1 MNFKQFVSLVLFST
15 SLLAKSQSI
24 SHITVAGAMSKTTTS
39 SGITNARMSWY
50 SNNGGSGTSKEIYLN
65 LDNPG
70 NGDSLIVIGNSTDF
84 KARIFSKSSNFI
96 QIINQSVSNVNN
108 TGGTTIQRG
117 FAISSTDTAVSL
129 EIKSDITS
137 STSGEIYLLYKPIGS
152 SVNTSKYVQLFPE
165 SNAKSKVYRWI
176 GTNNGNFH
184 TPANWSPS
192 RTTPS
197 TSDVLIF
204 DHVGLKA
211 IEVLYNGGQF
221 TQTVEQIMTTLNTKV
236 VLVNY
241 RGSNGALAK
250 STLKVNSGNNLD
262 RLVYYTDQT
271 LGEDKNFAY
280 NNGVGDFDISDAA
293 EFMIGGT
300 DTIQIEFNSGA
311 CIATSPNI
319 DIKTINDFGNG
330 ACLKFYI
337 NSRMYHNN
345 QQYYNW
351 MSFKTEANTSI
362 CFASNGNRYE
372 IHHSEDWGWG
382 THGILGGEGRIVIE
396 AGTSV
401 HFQTGDG
408 GTITLGGILELYGSL
423 FASIKSN
430 APASSSASD
439 WKNWVPFLQIKND
452 ATRRGYIDT
461 FGSVYWDANR
471 IEGGVQWE
479 LYNSGTR
486 SWRTVGFPLKNEMN
500 VSQIANNIVITGTK
514 NSTNQDSFYS
524 FNSTC
529 TTCKSSLL
537 SWNETNSEWS
547 AYESGSSAGT
557 ISTGTG
563 VLLFFRGMGSNG
575 VGDPSTSANSGTMIF
590 KGEINYGDFT
600 LNNLDYNS
608 SGGSLKGVNL
618 IANPYPA
625 AVDWRTVISNG
636 NNSNIADKFY
646 YFNPKAQNYS
656 VYNNTTGSLTLSGS
670 TAYTNSSN
678 DEAATIEQGAG
689 FFVVATN
696 SSNSLNFTENCKTP
710 KKGKTS
716 AFKEEKTIPCNQLSM
731 NLNYNTISSNREDNS
746 VLEWDMS
753 KYGSTNTEDLTD
765 ATKLFAGYLGIGTA
779 DKNNIWYAID
789 RRADLIE
796 NELNSIPLVVKTME
810 KTDYK
815 ISFTTCADLGNTEV
829 QILDKLTNKTIQVSN
844 GVSYIFSTSSTDA
857 LNSDQ
862 RFELL
867 ITKKSELSSVIN
879 KNNKYF
885 YVYPNPTVD
894 KTIRFT
900 ELSANN
906 ELMNVTLLS
915 IDGKIIAQFN
925 QINNQSVKL
934 PNSIKNG
941 IYILEITS
949 KMGKQIERLIIE

>member
-1 MNFKQFVSLVLFST
+1 MNFKQFVNLVLFST

-236 VLVNY
+236 VLVKY

-337 NSRMYHNN
+337 NTRMYHNN

-486 SWRTVGFPLKNEMN
+486 SWRTV
-500 VSQIANNIVITGTK
+500 
-514 NSTNQDSFYS
+514 
-524 FNSTC
+524 
-529 TTCKSSLL
+529 
-537 SWNETNSEWS
+537 
-547 AYESGSSAGT
+547 
-557 ISTGTG
+557 
-563 VLLFFRGMGSNG
+563 
-575 VGDPSTSANSGTMIF
+575 
-590 KGEINYGDFT
+590 
-600 LNNLDYNS
+600 
-608 SGGSLKGVNL
+608 
-618 IANPYPA
+618 
-625 AVDWRTVISNG
+625 ISNG

-716 AFKEEKTIPCNQLSM
+716 AFKEDKTIPCNQLSM